1 MKAKCWQKKVLN
13 KWRGWERGTAADNRY
28 VTLSQETPPLLMILP
43 LHLSSFSSSLLFPSP
58 GRWQTLSWVKRE
70 PRLMMLIFID
80 TINIISLGDK
90 RWKDTFESRQSRGI
104 APSLTVFKYS
114 LKSRLSLRFSVFFRV
129 PPSSDRLIVVYVL
142 GKGRCFDPDVPHLGR
157 EMEIRPSVEISKRQ
171 TLAGL
176 R

>member
-1 MKAKCWQKKVLN
+1 M
-13 KWRGWERGTAADNRY
+13 
-28 VTLSQETPPLLMILP
+28 
-43 LHLSSFSSSLLFPSP
+43 F
-58 GRWQTLSWVKRE
+58 
-70 PRLMMLIFID
+70 

-90 RWKDTFESRQSRGI
+90 RWKDSVKLRQSRGI

-114 LKSRLSLRFSVFFRV
+114 LKSCLNLRFTVFSRA
-129 PPSSDRLIVVYVL
+129 PPSSDEFIVVYVL

>member
-1 MKAKCWQKKVLN
+1 M
-13 KWRGWERGTAADNRY
+13 ADIA
-28 VTLSQETPPLLMILP
+28 LGE
-43 LHLSSFSSSLLFPSP
+43 
-58 GRWQTLSWVKRE
+58 KR
-70 PRLMMLIFID
+70 PRLMMLIFND

-90 RWKDTFESRQSRGI
+90 RWKDSFELRQSRGI

-114 LKSRLSLRFSVFFRV
+114 LKSCLNLRFTVFFRV
-129 PPSSDRLIVVYVL
+129 PPSSDRFIVVYVL

-176 R
+176 RWCQTLTHLRHVARPKSDHFVSTCKKLDGEHGFESLE